1 MKNFNPIAAALDPS
15 LLLKARGIEA
25 DPWQR
30 ELLFSKDRQVL
41 LNCRRQSGKST
52 VVSALAL
59 HTTLYTPGSLTVIL
73 SPAQRQSIEVFH
85 KVLEA
90 YNAIDRPIKAE
101 YETQLNLQLTNG
113 SRVIC
118 LPGNEETVR
127 CYTPDLLII
136 DEASRVPDALY
147 SAMRPSLAVSNGR
160 LIALSTP
167 NGQKGWFY
175 EEWQGDGPWKKVK
188 VIWAECP
195 RISEAQ
201 VREDIRAL
209 GQAYVDQEYNCL
221 FTALEGLVYPDFER
235 CHVDTCVTAGNSM
248 GGIDWGWRNPFAA
261 VWGVLDRD
269 DVLWIQNERY
279 LRNTPLHEHIQAL
292 PKIMWYADPSGA
304 VEIAAFRHA
313 DHKVRKGDNNIRF
326 GIAAV
331 NARIRTGRLNV
342 NPQRCPNLASEAK
355 LYRYADA
362 TDGNVRDENP
372 IDEHNH
378 ALGALRYLIS
388 RIDARF
394 MAQLSRSG
402 PPPAD
407 GPLETGSVEEAPVQK
422 PQRRRSQM
430 DINDPN
436 LWTIL

>member
-30 ELLFSKDRQVL
+30 DLLFSKDRQVL
-41 LNCRRQSGKST
+41 LNCCRQAGKST

-59 HTTLYTPGSLTVIL
+59 HTALYTPGSLTVIL
-73 SPAQRQSIEVFH
+73 SPVQRQSTEVFH

-101 YETQLNLQLTNG
+101 HETQLNLQLANG

-118 LPGNEETVR
+118 LPGKEETVR

-136 DEASRVPDALY
+136 DEASRVPEALY
-147 SAMRPSLAVSNGR
+147 GAMRPSLATSKGR

-175 EEWQGDGPWKKVK
+175 EEWEGAGPWKKVK
-188 VIWAECP
+188 VVWRECP
-195 RISEAQ
+195 RISEED
-201 VREDIRAL
+201 VNEDIRAL

-221 FTALEGLVYPDFER
+221 FTALEGLVYPHFER
-235 CHVDTCVTAGNSM
+235 CYVDTYVTSGNSM

-269 DVLWIQNERY
+269 DVLWIQSERY

-331 NARIRTGRLNV
+331 NARIRTGRLKV
-342 NPQRCPNLASEAK
+342 NPQRCPNLVAEAK

-362 TDGNVRDENP
+362 TDGNARDENP
-372 IDEHNH
+372 IDDHNH

-388 RIDARF
+388 RIDGRF
-394 MAQLSRSG
+394 MAQLRRFG
-402 PPPAD
+402 PPPVD
-407 GPLETGSVEEAPVQK
+407 GPLETGNLEGVQEHK